1 MAMEKSTAKDL
12 EQLVLDSDTG
22 ARSLSGFKLKA
33 TLTIALF
40 WSLFQLWIASPLPFF
55 LAEHFA
61 FFKLLIIGGTKS
73 RYIHLTFSLL
83 LVYCNYPATKSSPKN
98 KLPIF
103 DILLALIACFVT
115 LYLLV
120 FYEDLSARSGMATK
134 LDVVISIVGIIL
146 LVEATRR
153 ALGPP
158 LAIIASIFLIYTYVG
173 PYMPEVLLHKGHN
186 LTKIASH
193 QWLSTE
199 GVFGIALG
207 VSTSFVFLFVLF
219 GSLLEKAGAG
229 NYFIK
234 VAFSL
239 LGHLK
244 GGPAKAAVL
253 SSAMTGLISGSS
265 IANVVTT
272 GTFTIPLMRKVGFS
286 REKAGSIEVASSVNG
301 QIMPPVMG
309 AAAFLMVEYVGIPYI
324 EVIKHAFIPAVI
336 SYIALLYIV
345 HLEALKTNMPTLPKR
360 SISTFK
366 ASILRFLIV
375 VTSIIIVSGL
385 AYYIFSFLKNVGN
398 LGVVSIALI
407 IFITYLFLIK
417 VKSTVPELDDNPDH
431 EMKELPEVAST
442 VKSGL
447 YYLLPIA
454 VLIWC
459 LMVERFSPGLSSFWA
474 TIAIILIIITQ
485 KTLVNYFRNLSSY
498 KVSLKQGV
506 SDLYNGLVTGAKNM
520 AAIGVATAAA
530 GIIVGVVT
538 QTGIGNKMTEIVGI
552 ISGDS
557 LFLMLFF
564 TAIICVI
571 LGMGLPTTANYIVV
585 SSLMAN
591 VVVELGKQNGLV
603 IPLIAVHFFVFYF
616 GIMSDVTPPV
626 GLASFAAAAVSRGN
640 PLKTSVQAFLY
651 SIRTMILPFL
661 FIFDNSL
668 LLIGVNSFLGAALIF
683 IKATIGILIFSAAMQ
698 GYFIVKNKLRESFAL
713 LLVSA
718 CIFMPD
724 IIMNRFVAPYQ
735 LFEPSKI
742 YEVIEDLAEGEEVR
756 LRVSGMNFL
765 GDEKKFYVFTS
776 FANLDSAEKKLSD
789 YGLSLYQND
798 GKILVSTVRFA
809 SKAERGGL
817 EMDFEITSISKSQK
831 QPSNLIIYFFA
842 FILFIL
848 ICYIQKKRKKLKVDY
863 V

>member
-1 MAMEKSTAKDL
+1 MAMEKNTAKDL
-12 EQLVLDSDTG
+12 EKLVLDSDTG
-22 ARSLSGFKLKA
+22 ARSLSGVKLKV

-55 LAEHFA
+55 LAEYFS
-61 FFKLLIIGGTKS
+61 FFKLLIIDGTKS

-98 KLPIF
+98 KLPIL
-103 DILLALIACFVT
+103 DILLALTACFVT
-115 LYLLV
+115 LYLLI
-120 FYEDLSARSGMATK
+120 FYEALSARSGMATK
-134 LDVVISIVGIIL
+134 LDVSISIIGML
-146 LVEATRR
+146 LLIEATRR

-158 LAIIASIFLIYTYVG
+158 LAIIASIFLIYTYIG
-173 PYMPEVLLHKGHN
+173 PHMPEVLLHKGHN

-239 LGHLK
+239 LGHFK

-345 HLEALKTNMPTLPKR
+345 HLEALKTNMPTLPR
-360 SISTFK
+360 RQISTLK
-366 ASILRFLIV
+366 ASILRFLIIV
-375 VTSIIIVSGL
+375 SSIIIIAGL
-385 AYYIFSFLKNVGN
+385 SYYVFSFLKNIGN
-398 LGVVSIALI
+398 LGVVSIA
-407 IFITYLFLIK
+407 FIVFVTYLFLIK
-417 VKSTVPELDDNPDH
+417 VKSKVPELDDNPDH
-431 EMKELPEVAST
+431 EMKELPEVAPT

-447 YYLLPIA
+447 HYLLPIA

-459 LMVERFSPGLSSFWA
+459 LMVEKFSPGLSSFWA

-485 KTLVNYFRNLSSY
+485 KLLVNYFRDLPSY
-498 KVSLKQGV
+498 KESLKQGLN
-506 SDLYNGLVTGAKNM
+506 DLYNGLVTGAKNM

-557 LFLMLFF
+557 VFLMLFF

-591 VVVELGKQNGLV
+591 VVVELGKQNGLT

-640 PLKTSVQAFLY
+640 PLRTSVQAFLY

-668 LLIGVNSFLGAALIF
+668 LLIGVNSLLGAAVIF
-683 IKATIGILIFSAAMQ
+683 IKAVIGILIFSAAMQ
-698 GYFIVKNKLRESFAL
+698 GYFIVKSKLKESLAL

-718 CIFMPD
+718 CIFMPN

-735 LFEPSKI
+735 VFEPNKI
-742 YEVIEDLAEGEEVR
+742 YELVEGLAEGEELR
-756 LRVSGMNFL
+756 LRVNGINFL
-765 GDEKKFYVFTS
+765 GDEKRFYILTS
-776 FANLDSAEKKLSD
+776 FANLDSSEEKLSD
-789 YGLSLYQND
+789 YGLSLYQNN
-798 GKILVSTVRFA
+798 GKMLVSRVRFA
-809 SKAERGGL
+809 SKAEKDGL
-817 EMDFEITSISKSQK
+817 EMDFEITSISKSQE
-831 QPSNLIIYFFA
+831 QPSNFIIYFFA

-848 ICYIQKKRKKLKVDY
+848 ICYTQKKRKKLKVAH

>member
-1 MAMEKSTAKDL
+1 MAMVENTKQDL

-22 ARSLSGFKLKA
+22 ARSLSGIKLKI
-33 TLTIALF
+33 TLIIALL
-40 WSLFQLWIASPLPFF
+40 WSLFQLWISSPLPFF
-55 LAEHFA
+55 LAEHIA
-61 FFKLLIIGGTKS
+61 FFKLLIIDGTRS
-73 RYIHLTFSLL
+73 RYIHLAFALL
-83 LVYCNYPATKSSPKN
+83 LVYFNYPATKHSPRN
-98 KLPIF
+98 KLPII
-103 DILLALIACFVT
+103 DIIFAVTACFST
-115 LYLLV
+115 LYLLI
-120 FYEDLSARSGMATK
+120 FYEQLSTRSGMATQF
-134 LDVVISIVGIIL
+134 DVIISITGIVL
-146 LVEATRR
+146 LIEATRR

-158 LAIIASIFLIYTYVG
+158 LAVIATIFLIYTYTG

-186 LTKIASH
+186 LTKIAAH

-239 LGHLK
+239 LGHFK

-286 REKAGSIEVASSVNG
+286 REKSGSIEVASSVNG

-345 HLEALKTNMPTLPKR
+345 HLEALKCNMKTLPR
-360 SISTFK
+360 REISTIK
-366 ASILRFLIV
+366 QSILRSL
-375 VTSIIIVSGL
+375 IIISSIMIISGG
-385 AYYIFSFLKNVGN
+385 AYYIFSFLKNIGN
-398 LGVVSIALI
+398 LGVVSISLI
-407 IFITYLFLIK
+407 ILIVYILLIK
-417 VKSTVPELDDNPDH
+417 IKAQVPDLDNNPDK
-431 EMKELPEVAST
+431 EMTELPEVAPT

-447 YYLLPIA
+447 HYLLPIA

-474 TIAIILIIITQ
+474 TVAIIIIIATQ
-485 KTLVNYFRNLSSY
+485 KILVNYFRKIDDCKNY
-498 KVSLKQGV
+498 LKEGIK
-506 SDLYNGLVTGAKNM
+506 DLYDGLIIGAKNM

-538 QTGIGNKMTEIVGI
+538 QTGVGNKMTEIVAI

-557 LFLMLFF
+557 IFLMLLF
-564 TAIICVI
+564 TAMICII

-591 VVVELGKQNGLV
+591 VVVELGKQNGLI
-603 IPLIAVHFFVFYF
+603 IPLVAVHFFVFYF
-616 GIMSDVTPPV
+616 GIMADVTPPV

-668 LLIGVNSFLGAALIF
+668 LLVGVNSLLGATLIF

-698 GYFIVKNKLRESFAL
+698 GYFIVKNKLRESLAL
-713 LLVSA
+713 LLVSS
-718 CIFMPD
+718 CIFMPH
-724 IIMNRFVAPYQ
+724 IIINRFVPPYQ
-735 LFEPSKI
+735 IFNPTEI
-742 YEVIEDLAEGEEVR
+742 YQVIENLESDEKIR
-756 LRVSGMNFL
+756 LKIKGMNFL
-765 GDEKKFYVFTS
+765 GDEKKFFIETPL
-776 FANLDSAEKKLSD
+776 ANLDSAEQKLTQ
-789 YGLSLYQND
+789 YGVSLYQNEQ
-798 GKILVSTVRFA
+798 KVLVSTVKFA
-809 SKAERGGL
+809 SKAEKDGL
-817 EMDFEITSISKSQK
+817 EMDFEIISVSKAQE
-831 QPSNLIIYFFA
+831 QPSKFIVYIFAVIILAMVY
-842 FILFIL
+842 
-848 ICYIQKKRKKLKVDY
+848 YTQSKRRKLKVNH

>member
-1 MAMEKSTAKDL
+1 
-12 EQLVLDSDTG
+12 
-22 ARSLSGFKLKA
+22 
-33 TLTIALF
+33 
-40 WSLFQLWIASPLPFF
+40 
-55 LAEHFA
+55 
-61 FFKLLIIGGTKS
+61 
-73 RYIHLTFSLL
+73 
-83 LVYCNYPATKSSPKN
+83 
-98 KLPIF
+98 
-103 DILLALIACFVT
+103 
-115 LYLLV
+115 
-120 FYEDLSARSGMATK
+120 
-134 LDVVISIVGIIL
+134 
-146 LVEATRR
+146 
-153 ALGPP
+153 
-158 LAIIASIFLIYTYVG
+158 
-173 PYMPEVLLHKGHN
+173 MPEVLLHKGHN

-286 REKAGSIEVASSVNG
+286 REKSGSIEVASSVNG

-345 HLEALKTNMPTLPKR
+345 HLEALKCNMKTLPKR
-360 SISTFK
+360 EESTIKK
-366 ASILRFLIV
+366 AILRSLIILS
-375 VTSIIIVSGL
+375 SIMIISGG
-385 AYYIFSFLKNVGN
+385 AYYIFSFLKNIGN
-398 LGVVSIALI
+398 LGVLSIASI
-407 IFITYLFLIK
+407 IVIIYIFLIK
-417 VKSTVPELDDNPDH
+417 IKAQVPDLDNNPEH
-431 EMKELPEVAST
+431 EMTELPEVAPT

-447 YYLLPIA
+447 PYLLPIA

-474 TIAIILIIITQ
+474 TIAIITIITTQ
-485 KTLVNYFRNLSSY
+485 KPLVSYFRKLNNYS
-498 KVSLKQGV
+498 KHLKEGV
-506 SDLYNGLVTGAKNM
+506 QDLYDGLIMGAKNM

-538 QTGIGNKMTEIVGI
+538 QTGVGNKMTEIVAI

-557 LFLMLFF
+557 IFLMLLF
-564 TAIICVI
+564 TAMICVI

-591 VVVELGKQNGLV
+591 VVVELGKQNGLI
-603 IPLIAVHFFVFYF
+603 IPLVAVHFFVFYF
-616 GIMSDVTPPV
+616 GIMADVTPPV

-668 LLIGVNSFLGAALIF
+668 LLIGVNSLLGATLIF

-698 GYFIVKNKLRESFAL
+698 GYFIVKNKLRESLAL
-713 LLVSA
+713 LLVAS

-724 IIMNRFVAPYQ
+724 IIINRFVSPYQ
-735 LFEPSKI
+735 IFNPTEIYQVVENLESNEEIRLKI
-742 YEVIEDLAEGEEVR
+742 KGID
-756 LRVSGMNFL
+756 FL
-765 GDEKKFYVFTS
+765 GDEKVF
-776 FANLDSAEKKLSD
+776 
-789 YGLSLYQND
+789 YQN
-798 GKILVSTVRFA
+798 SF
-809 SKAERGGL
+809 S
-817 EMDFEITSISKSQK
+817 
-831 QPSNLIIYFFA
+831 
-842 FILFIL
+842 
-848 ICYIQKKRKKLKVDY
+848 
-863 V
+863 